1 MDDSSDGQH
10 LISKFV
16 AKNWTDIFG
25 DTPFSMFQNITPAPM
40 LSVPRINCLDCL
52 DRTNVM
58 MARISESFLYSAA
71 ELMSTPGLS
80 RQGSGHAGKA
90 NGH

>member
-25 DTPFSMFQNITPAPM
+25 DTPFSMFQNIT
-40 LSVPRINCLDCL
+40 LDCHF
-52 DRTNVM
+52 RQSV
-58 MARISESFLYSAA
+58 YSCA
-71 ELMSTPGLS
+71 
-80 RQGSGHAGKA
+80 HA
-90 NGH
+90 